1 MQKEEKIE
9 IAGRMFHQL
18 ANETRLK
25 IVISLMDGRKN
36 VSELQS
42 ELLVTQSAV
51 SHQLKNLRDHRLV
64 KVTREGKM
72 SYYELM
78 DQHVRSIVEQMI
90 EHAEHI

>member
-51 SHQLKNLRDHRLV
+51 SHQL
-64 KVTREGKM
+64 
-72 SYYELM
+72 
-78 DQHVRSIVEQMI
+78 
-90 EHAEHI
+90 